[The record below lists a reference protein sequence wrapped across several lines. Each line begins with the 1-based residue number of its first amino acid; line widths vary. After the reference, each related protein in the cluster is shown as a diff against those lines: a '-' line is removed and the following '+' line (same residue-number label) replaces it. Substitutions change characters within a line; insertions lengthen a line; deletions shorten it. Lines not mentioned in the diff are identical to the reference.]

1 MSMRRELNRFEDVQL
16 SPYSL
21 RVRLFLYSNLTS
33 MFVYDNESNTLTI
46 KILSSRT
53 FQTAIATC
61 THCVPIFIL
70 FVIALVLLYKRTA
83 CARYDWEGDITRIM
97 NPRLLTLTL

>member
-1 MSMRRELNRFEDVQL
+1 MSMRRELNRFEGVQL
-16 SPYSL
+16 SPCSL
-21 RVRLFLYSNLTS
+21 KARLFLNSNLTS
-33 MFVYDNESNTLTI
+33 MFVHDNESNTLTI

-53 FQTAIATC
+53 FQTAIVTC
-61 THCVPIFIL
+61 THCVPTLFL
-70 FVIALVLLYKRTA
+70 FVIALVLLYKRAA